1 MYLNTLKEV
10 DVENLVKN
18 IDLKYILRC
27 ILKLSITDVTVY
39 HTLLSNGGNDPLTV
53 SEISAVVKKSRSTV
67 EKSLMKL
74 IQLGLVARRA
84 VLTRRGGYTYVYYAL
99 PIDHVKQRLLQLV
112 NSYYEIAKDLIEST
126 TSSVMV
132 KSIEE
137 SSLSGE

>member
-1 MYLNTLKEV
+1 MYLNILREV

-27 ILKLSITDVTVY
+27 ILKLSITDVTIY
-39 HTLLSNGGNDPLTV
+39 HTLLNNNGNDPLTV

-112 NSYYEIAKDLIEST
+112 NSYYDIARELIEST
-126 TSSVMV
+126 TSSVMI

>member
-1 MYLNTLKEV
+1 MYLNTLREV

-39 HTLLSNGGNDPLTV
+39 HTLLNNNGNDPLTV
-53 SEISAVVKKSRSTV
+53 SEISTAIKKSRSTV

-112 NSYYEIAKDLIEST
+112 NSYYDIAKELIEST
-126 TSSVMV
+126 TSSVMI

>member
-1 MYLNTLKEV
+1 MYLNTLREV

-27 ILKLSITDVTVY
+27 ILKLSITDVTIY
-39 HTLLSNGGNDPLTV
+39 HTLLNNNGNDPLTV

-112 NSYYEIAKDLIEST
+112 NSYYDIAKELIEST
-126 TSSVMV
+126 TSSAMI

>member
-1 MYLNTLKEV
+1 MYLNILREV

-39 HTLLSNGGNDPLTV
+39 HTLLNNNGNDPLTV
-53 SEISAVVKKSRSTV
+53 SEISTVVKKSRSTV
-67 EKSLMKL
+67 EKSLIKL

-112 NSYYEIAKDLIEST
+112 NSYYDIARELMESA
-126 TSSVMV
+126 TSSMMI